1 MTVPEERTR
10 AVVRTRDFL
19 RELTSPLATPRVPR
33 QVRNRAAAL
42 LRHFPQDFHLERA
55 AHHCPESW
63 GWPGEHLEFSNVGRR
78 YPKPKVKSLDAFA
91 GSLQAIR
98 HVKIEQM
105 NPLRDRNV
113 EELLTSIAELT
124 QASTSEELEELL
136 RECAPMA
143 DQLRLLFEFLSK
155 PEVRKLMERR

>member
-19 RELTSPLATPRVPR
+19 RELTGPLATPRVPR

-63 GWPGEHLEFSNVGRR
+63 GRPGEHLEFSNVGRR

-105 NPLRDRNV
+105 SPLRDRNV
-113 EELLTSIAELT
+113 EQLLTSIASSPKLQRVRSSRSCSVSAHPWPT
-124 QASTSEELEELL
+124 NCVYSSSFCPSL
-136 RECAPMA
+136 RCG
-143 DQLRLLFEFLSK
+143 S
-155 PEVRKLMERR
+155 